1 MRSPDI
7 LQSAVGLVGPGRAG
21 SAFARSWRSAGGS
34 LHWVISRRP
43 AGTPPFGAEELL
55 SPEAPRLPP
64 CDIVV
69 IAVPDDA
76 IAAVAA
82 GLSDRLACRAAFHLS
97 GAVGSEAI
105 ACLRSAGT
113 EIASLHPVH
122 PFTGDADES
131 WAGVFVAI
139 EGDEGAA
146 AVAERVVA
154 AVGAQAYRLKATDRA
169 LYHASAT
176 LAAGGAAALVS
187 VATRGWVAAG
197 VPEDLARRTLGAL
210 ASRAAAAAAAR
221 PFSDAFT
228 GAIAR
233 RDAGTVRSH
242 VAALAPHPDALALY
256 LALAE
261 ETLSRTSGAGRDEE
275 IRKILGAIPRST
287 EANARS
293 S

>member
-7 LQSAVGLVGPGRAG
+7 LKSAVGLVGPGRAG
-21 SAFARSWRSAGGS
+21 SAFARSWRSAGGT
-34 LHWVISRRP
+34 LRWVVARDPSGP
-43 AGTPPFGAEELL
+43 PPFGAEELL
-55 SPEAPRLPP
+55 SPGAPSLPP

-76 IAAVAA
+76 ITAVAA
-82 GLSDRLACRAAFHLS
+82 GLSDRLTCRDAFHVS

-105 ACLRSAGT
+105 ASLRSAGT
-113 EIASLHPVH
+113 EIASLHPVR
-122 PFTGDADES
+122 PFTGDAAET
-131 WAGVFVAI
+131 WTGAFVAI

-146 AVAERVVA
+146 AVGERVV
-154 AVGAQAYRLKATDRA
+154 GALGGEAYRLKATDRA

-176 LAAGGAAALVS
+176 LAAGGTAALVS

-210 ASRAAAAAAAR
+210 ASRAASAASER
-221 PFSDAFT
+221 PFTDAFT

-233 RDAGTVRSH
+233 RDAGTVRGH
-242 VAALAPHPDALALY
+242 VAALAPHPEALALY

-261 ETLSRTSGAGRDEE
+261 ETLSRTSGAGREDE
-275 IRKILGAIPRST
+275 IRRILGTVSA
-287 EANARS
+287 AR
-293 S
+293 